1 MNPTNSGPS
10 KSGPT
15 SSERTGSDS
24 TDSDRTGSDRPQ
36 VRGLRLVAF
45 GDAGRW
51 AAKPLGT
58 PDTDPGEWSDGP
70 RVLRRGRRMLVG
82 LGVAEA
88 RHHVHVLGP
97 TGTGKSTLLLRMVL
111 AEAAAG
117 RGVVVVDPHGDL
129 AVRVLERLPQECHGR
144 LVVIDPDQTDAPVS
158 WNVLDSTGVGAEL
171 VTEHLVATLHRLYAP
186 WWGPRLEDTLRAA
199 CLTLTHPSNQH
210 SVTGAGGVGAA
221 TLADIPRLLTDP
233 RFRAAA
239 TAAVRRADPGGL
251 GAFWDAYDALTPA
264 QAATVGGPVLSKL
277 RAITGRRFALDL
289 LGAAPST
296 LDLTQVLDG
305 GILIVRLPKG
315 VLGEDTTRLVGSL
328 LLTGLWQAATARTR
342 EAEAARLDAT
352 VVVDE
357 CHNFLHLP
365 IGLDDA
371 LAEARS
377 YRVSWV
383 LAHQHLGQLPATMA
397 AAVDANARN
406 KVYFTLSP
414 TDARV
419 LARHTA
425 PHLDDHDLAALD
437 GFQIACRLMA
447 GARPARPF
455 TLATLP
461 APPAIPGGLEGARAA
476 AAERGLPRSVRAEH
490 AARRRI
496 AATGAR
502 PSPTAIAPA
511 GGAGSA
517 VGSGAHSLAHSVPHS
532 LARSLAHKQ
541 WASER
546 ATLPGADPQVAPG
559 TDDEGQ
565 VPD

>member
-1 MNPTNSGPS
+1 MNPTNSGPTN
-10 KSGPT
+10 SGPT
-15 SSERTGSDS
+15 SSDGPRV
-24 TDSDRTGSDRPQ
+24 P
-36 VRGLRLVAF
+36 GLRLVAA

-51 AAKPLGT
+51 AAKPLGV
-58 PDTDPGEWSDGP
+58 PDTDPDVWGEGP
-70 RVLRRGRRMLVG
+70 RVSRRGRRMLAG

-97 TGTGKSTLLLRMVL
+97 TGTGKSTLLLRLVL

-117 RGVVVVDPHGDL
+117 RGVTVVDPHGDL
-129 AVRVLERLPQECHGR
+129 AIRILERLPEDCYGR
-144 LVVIDPDQTDAPVS
+144 LVVIDPDQTDAPVA
-158 WNVLDSTGVGAEL
+158 WNVLDPSRAGAEL

-199 CLTLTHPSNQH
+199 CPTLTHPTNQ
-210 SVTGAGGVGAA
+210 GEAGGVGAA
-221 TLADIPRLLTDP
+221 TLADIPTLLTQP
-233 RFRAAA
+233 GFRAAT
-239 TAAVRRADPGGL
+239 TAGVRRSDPGGL

-264 QAATVGGPVLSKL
+264 QAAQVGGPVLSKL

-305 GILIVRLPKG
+305 GILIARLPKG

-342 EAEAARLDAT
+342 EVEAARLDAT

-383 LAHQHLGQLPATMA
+383 LAHQHIGQLPPAMV

-414 TDARV
+414 SDARV
-419 LARHTA
+419 LARHTV
-425 PHLDDHDLAALD
+425 PHLDEHDLAGLD
-437 GFQIACRLMA
+437 GFQIACRLMH

-461 APPAIPGGLEGARAA
+461 APPAIPGGLAAARVA
-476 AAERGLPRSVRAEH
+476 AAERDLPQQVRAEH
-490 AARRRI
+490 AARR
-496 AATGAR
+496 
-502 PSPTAIAPA
+502 
-511 GGAGSA
+511 GSCQ
-517 VGSGAHSLAHSVPHS
+517 G
-532 LARSLAHKQ
+532 
-541 WASER
+541 W
-546 ATLPGADPQVAPG
+546 
-559 TDDEGQ
+559 
-565 VPD
+565 

>member
-1 MNPTNSGPS
+1 VNPTNSDPTN
-10 KSGPT
+10 SG
-15 SSERTGSDS
+15 RW
-24 TDSDRTGSDRPQ
+24 R
-36 VRGLRLVAF
+36 VRGLRLVAA

-51 AAKPLGT
+51 AAKPLGV
-58 PDTDPGEWSDGP
+58 PDTDPDVWGEGP
-70 RVLRRGRRMLVG
+70 RVSRRGRRMLVG

-117 RGVVVVDPHGDL
+117 RGVAVVDPHGDL
-129 AVRVLERLPQECHGR
+129 ALRILERLSGDCYGR
-144 LVVIDPDQTDAPVS
+144 LVVIDPDQTDAPVA
-158 WNVLDSTGVGAEL
+158 WNVLDPSRVGAEL

-199 CLTLTHPSNQH
+199 CLTLTHPSNQQ

-221 TLADIPRLLTDP
+221 TLADIPRLLTDH

-251 GAFWDAYDALTPA
+251 GAFWDAYDALAPA
-264 QAATVGGPVLSKL
+264 QAAVVGGPVLSRL

-305 GILIVRLPKG
+305 GILVARLPKG

-383 LAHQHLGQLPATMA
+383 LAHQHLGQLPAGMA

-414 TDARV
+414 GDART

-425 PHLDDHDLAALD
+425 PHLDEHDLAGLD
-437 GFQIACRLMA
+437 GFQIACRLMN

-461 APPAIPGGLEGARAA
+461 APPAIPGGLSAACAA
-476 AAERGLPRSVRAEH
+476 AAERGLPQQVRAEH
-490 AARRRI
+490 AARRRL
-496 AATGAR
+496 AATGSR
-502 PSPTAIAPA
+502 PSPS
-511 GGAGSA
+511 GA
-517 VGSGAHSLAHSVPHS
+517 GAHSLAHSAAHS
-532 LARSLAHKQ
+532 LPHSLAHKQ
-541 WASER
+541 WAGEW
-546 ATLPGADPQVAPG
+546 ATPDSVDPQVTPG

>member
-1 MNPTNSGPS
+1 MNATNSDPTNA
-10 KSGPT
+10 
-15 SSERTGSDS
+15 
-24 TDSDRTGSDRPQ
+24 DRPR
-36 VRGLRLVAF
+36 VRGLRLVAAS
-45 GDAGRW
+45 DAARW

-58 PDTDPGEWSDGP
+58 PDTDPDEWSDGP
-70 RVLRRGRRMLVG
+70 RVSRRGRRMLAG

-88 RHHVHVLGP
+88 RHHVHVVGP
-97 TGTGKSTLLLRMVL
+97 TGTGKSTLLLRLVL

-117 RGVVVVDPHGDL
+117 RGVAVVDPHGDL
-129 AVRVLERLPQECHGR
+129 AIRILERLPSECHGR

-158 WNVLDSTGVGAEL
+158 WNVLDPTVVGAEL

-199 CLTLTHPSNQH
+199 CLTLTHPTNQ
-210 SVTGAGGVGAA
+210 GEAGGVGAA

-233 RFRAAA
+233 RFRDAA
-239 TAAVRRADPGGL
+239 TAAVRRSDPGGL

-264 QAATVGGPVLSKL
+264 QMATVGGPVLSKL

-289 LGAAPST
+289 LGATPST

-305 GILIVRLPKG
+305 GILVARLPKG

-342 EAEAARLDAT
+342 EVEAARLDAT

-397 AAVDANARN
+397 AAIDANARN
-406 KVYFTLSP
+406 KIYFTLSP
-414 TDARV
+414 GDARA

-437 GFQIACRLMA
+437 GFQIACRLMN

-461 APPAIPGGLEGARAA
+461 APPAIPGGLTAA
-476 AAERGLPRSVRAEH
+476 LATAAERGLPQPVRAEH
-490 AARRRI
+490 AARRRL
-496 AATGAR
+496 AATGSR
-502 PSPTAIAPA
+502 PSP
-511 GGAGSA
+511 S
-517 VGSGAHSLAHSVPHS
+517 GSGAHSLAQPPAHS
-532 LARSLAHKQ
+532 LPHSLAHKQ
-541 WASER
+541 WASEW
-546 ATLPGADPQVAPG
+546 ATPPGPDPQVTPG
-559 TDDEGQ
+559 TGDEGQ

>member
-1 MNPTNSGPS
+1 MNPI
-10 KSGPT
+10 
-15 SSERTGSDS
+15 DS
-24 TDSDRTGSDRPQ
+24 NRPNHDRPNHD
-36 VRGLRLVAF
+36 RPDPGRADPKDPGRPKAPGLRLVPA
-45 GDAGRW
+45 GDAGRSTP
-51 AAKPLGT
+51 KPLGV
-58 PDTDPGEWSDGP
+58 PDTGTEEGLERPQVP
-70 RVLRRGRRMLVG
+70 RRGRPMLVG

-97 TGTGKSTLLLRMVL
+97 TGTGKSTLLLRLVL

-117 RGVVVVDPHGDL
+117 RGVAVIDPHGDL
-129 AVRVLERLPQECHGR
+129 AVRILERLPPGCHAR
-144 LVVIDPDQTDAPVS
+144 LVVIDPEETTAPVS
-158 WNVLDSTGVGAEL
+158 WNVLDPGVGAEL

-199 CLTLTHPSNQH
+199 CLTLTHPTNQR
-210 SVTGAGGVGAA
+210 SIAGPGGVGTA
-221 TLADIPRLLTDP
+221 TLADIPRLLTDL
-233 RFRAAA
+233 RFRGAA

-251 GAFWDAYDALTPA
+251 GAFWDTYDALTPA

-296 LDLTQVLDG
+296 LDLGAILDG
-305 GILIVRLPKG
+305 GILIARLPKG
-315 VLGEDTTRLVGSL
+315 ILGEDATRLVGSL
-328 LLTGLWQAATARTR
+328 LLTGLWQAATARTAIPEYR
-342 EAEAARLDAT
+342 RRDAT

-383 LAHQHLGQLPATMA
+383 LAHQHLGQLPPAMA

-414 TDARV
+414 ADARV

-425 PHLDDHDLAALD
+425 PHLDEHDLAGLD

-447 GARPARPF
+447 GACPARPF
-455 TLATLP
+455 TLTTLP
-461 APPAIPGGLEGARAA
+461 PPPAIPGGLDAARAA
-476 AAERGLPRSVRAEH
+476 ARRHGLPQAVRAEH
-490 AARRRI
+490 AARRRL
-496 AATGAR
+496 AATGRRVDPGPADPGAVPR
-502 PSPTAIAPA
+502 GIADSGP
-511 GGAGSA
+511 
-517 VGSGAHSLAHSVPHS
+517 GAHSPASSLAHSLP
-532 LARSLAHKQ
+532 RSLAHKQ

-546 ATLPGADPQVAPG
+546 ARPQGADPQVSPG
-559 TDDEGQ
+559 IDGPGRGRD
-565 VPD
+565 